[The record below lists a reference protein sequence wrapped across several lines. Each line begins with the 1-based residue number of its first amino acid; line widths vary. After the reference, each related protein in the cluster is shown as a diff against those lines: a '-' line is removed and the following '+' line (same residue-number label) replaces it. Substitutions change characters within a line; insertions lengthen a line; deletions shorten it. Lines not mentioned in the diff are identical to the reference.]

1 MGENSPG
8 IFLNMQL
15 FRYYNIIFLSLFLA
29 LSSLHAETDST
40 ASDSW
45 AQWRGIQRDGISREN
60 GLLQKWPAAGPSIVW
75 RKALGEGY
83 SAISIAAGKAY
94 TMFDA
99 GADEFAV
106 CLNAASGEEIWRF
119 RTDKKF
125 RNSWGNGPRATP
137 QIENGIVYLASA
149 HGKLYALNANNGQQ
163 IWMVDIPAEFN
174 GEVPD
179 LGYSNTPLIYG
190 DLLLVTG
197 CGGSNESILALEKK
211 TAKLRW
217 AAQSDHPGYS
227 SPVLMPVDG
236 IEQAIFFTGSKIS
249 GISPKNGQ
257 VLWEYTWRTDSYE
270 NVATPV
276 ILPGNRVFF
285 SSPHPV
291 EKGSAVLEIVRDG
304 EAFFARAVWRNNN
317 MKNHF
322 SSTIYHKG
330 FLYGTDR
337 SILRCINAETGEVRW
352 SQRGFGEGTL
362 MMADN
367 KLVVLGTRGKL
378 ALVDASPEAYREISS
393 MQLLSG
399 KCYTAPSLS
408 NGKLYLRNQKEI
420 IALDLREN

>member
-1 MGENSPG
+1 MQRKKS
-8 IFLNMQL
+8 LNIWIILLCL
-15 FRYYNIIFLSLFLA
+15 FSTML
-29 LSSLHAETDST
+29 AETDST
-40 ASDSW
+40 ASESW
-45 AQWRGIQRDGISREN
+45 AQWRGINRDGISREN
-60 GLLQKWPAAGPSIVW
+60 GILQKWPAAGPAIAW

-99 GADEFAV
+99 AGDEYAV
-106 CLNAASGEEIWRF
+106 CLNAATGEEIWRF
-119 RTDKKF
+119 RTDQKF

-137 QIENGIVYLASA
+137 LIDNTIVYVASA
-149 HGKLYALNANNGQQ
+149 HGKIYALNANSGKQ
-163 IWMVDIPAEFN
+163 IWTVDIPADYN
-174 GEVPD
+174 GAVPD
-179 LGYSNTPLIYG
+179 LGYANTPLIYG

-197 CGGSNESILALEKK
+197 CGGNNESILALEKK
-211 TAKLRW
+211 TGNLRW

-227 SPVLMPVDG
+227 SPMLMPVDG
-236 IEQAIFFTGSKIS
+236 IEQAVFFTGSKIT
-249 GISPKNGQ
+249 GISPINGQ
-257 VLWEYTWRTDSYE
+257 ILWEYTWRTDSYE

-276 ILPGNRVFF
+276 ILPKNRVFF

-291 EKGSAVLEIVRDG
+291 EKGSAVLEVTRTG
-304 EAFFARAVWRNNN
+304 ETLSVSTIWKNND

-322 SSTIYHKG
+322 SSTIYHEG
-330 FLYGTDR
+330 YLYGTDR
-337 SILRCINAETGEVRW
+337 SILRCINAESGEVRW

-399 KCYTAPSLS
+399 KCYTAPALA

-420 IALDLREN
+420 IALDVRSK